1 MYLENQSRADIAYIT
16 DTLMKMDKNHDGFIT
31 YKEIFNFLMGNI
43 PEEWIKWLVEK
54 YDLVSADRGVSQE
67 LLISMMQD
75 NGFNGKAVEEFL
87 STYIDIK
94 AKQ

>member
-1 MYLENQSRADIAYIT
+1 
-16 DTLMKMDKNHDGFIT
+16 
-31 YKEIFNFLMGNI
+31 
-43 PEEWIKWLVEK
+43 VEK